1 MVQAFVWV
9 FLLQEWGSKEKV
21 TFPWGISVVRTGSN
35 EKVRFKIAL
44 EPDSRN
50 PVSLPVLNF
59 LMNLIASLWW
69 VFKFVFRH
77 YFGGRRRRNQRWI
90 GRSQRRKWRR
100 RIGTRR
106 AGANHRR
113 WRSNPHYGDL
123 VRGRQR
129 QQLQH
134 LLLHHFTGEHG
145 HRHPGGR
152 RRKPADDPF
161 SGRRHYTAD

>member
-69 VFKFVFRH
+69 VFKFVFKS
-77 YFGGRRRRNQRWI
+77 GGDNL
-90 GRSQRRKWRR
+90 S
-100 RIGTRR
+100 
-106 AGANHRR
+106 
-113 WRSNPHYGDL
+113 S
-123 VRGRQR
+123 
-129 QQLQH
+129 
-134 LLLHHFTGEHG
+134 TGFV
-145 HRHPGGR
+145 
-152 RRKPADDPF
+152 K
-161 SGRRHYTAD
+161 TAEASSW